1 MISSL
6 FSRGAE
12 GVPAPA
18 PLDFTTLKLPASPN
32 TCLLTPSV
40 APGQGHLHR
49 DPLPAS
55 PEAVMAALDRV
66 AASMPRS
73 FPLARF
79 PARNQAQWVVRS
91 ALMNYPDIVVAEA
104 AQVAGGTGLWLY
116 SRSLIGWSDMGV
128 NRARV
133 MTWLEALEVAL
144 RAG

>member
-1 MISSL
+1 MISAL

-12 GVPAPA
+12 GIPAPA
-18 PLDFTTLKLPASPN
+18 PLDFATLQLPPSPN

-40 APGQGHLHR
+40 TLGQGHVHR

-79 PARNQAQWVVRS
+79 PTRNQAQWVVRS
-91 ALMNYPDIVVAEA
+91 ALINYPDIIVAEA
-104 AQVAGGTGLWLY
+104 AAVEGGTGLWLY
-116 SRSLIGWSDMGV
+116 SRSLIGWSDLGV

-133 MTWLEALEVAL
+133 MAWLEALETAL

>member
-32 TCLLTPSV
+32 TCLLTPSL

-104 AQVAGGTGLWLY
+104 VQVAGGSGLWLY

-133 MTWLEALEVAL
+133 MTWLEALEAAL

>member
-6 FSRGAE
+6 FSRGAD
-12 GVPAPA
+12 GIPAPA

-40 APGQGHLHR
+40 APGQGHLQR

-133 MTWLEALEVAL
+133 ITWLEALEVAL

>member
-12 GVPAPA
+12 GVPVPA
-18 PLDFTTLKLPASPN
+18 PLDFTRLQLPASPN

-55 PEAVMAALDRV
+55 PEAVMAALDCV
-66 AASMPRS
+66 AANMPRT

-133 MTWLEALEVAL
+133 MTWLEALEAAL

>member
-1 MISSL
+1 MISAL

-12 GVPAPA
+12 GIPAPA
-18 PLDFTTLKLPASPN
+18 PIDFATLQLPASPN

-66 AASMPRS
+66 AASMPRT

-79 PARNQAQWVVRS
+79 PARNQAQWVVLS
-91 ALMNYPDIVVAEA
+91 AL
-104 AQVAGGTGLWLY
+104 
-116 SRSLIGWSDMGV
+116 
-128 NRARV
+128 
-133 MTWLEALEVAL
+133 
-144 RAG
+144 

>member
-6 FSRGAE
+6 LSRGAE
-12 GVPAPA
+12 GFPAPA

-40 APGQGHLHR
+40 APGQGHLQR

-133 MTWLEALEVAL
+133 MAWLEALEVAL

>member
-1 MISSL
+1 VISSL

-12 GVPAPA
+12 GFPAPA
-18 PLDFTTLKLPASPN
+18 PLDFATLQLPASPN

-66 AASMPRS
+66 AAGMPRT
-73 FPLARF
+73 FQLARF

-133 MTWLEALEVAL
+133 MAWLEALEAAL

>member
-18 PLDFTTLKLPASPN
+18 PLDFTRLQLPASPN

-55 PEAVMAALDRV
+55 PEAVMAALDCV
-66 AASMPRS
+66 AANMPRT

-133 MTWLEALEVAL
+133 MTWLEALEAAL

>member
-12 GVPAPA
+12 GVPAPT
-18 PLDFTTLKLPASPN
+18 PLDFATLQLPPSPK

-55 PEAVMAALDRV
+55 LEAVMAALDRV

-133 MTWLEALEVAL
+133 MAWLEALEAAL

>member
-1 MISSL
+1 MISAL
-6 FSRGAE
+6 FSRGAD
-12 GVPAPA
+12 GIPAPA
-18 PLDFTTLKLPASPN
+18 PLDFATLQLPASPN

-40 APGQGHLHR
+40 APGQGHVHR

-66 AASMPRS
+66 AASMPRTFS
-73 FPLARF
+73 LARV
-79 PARNQAQWVVRS
+79 PARHQAQWVVRS

-104 AQVAGGTGLWLY
+104 APLEGGTGLWLY
-116 SRSLIGWSDMGV
+116 SRSLIGWSDLGV

-133 MTWLEALEVAL
+133 MAWLTALEAAL

>member
-1 MISSL
+1 MISAL

-12 GVPAPA
+12 GIPTPVR
-18 PLDFTTLKLPASPN
+18 LDFATLQLPASPN

-66 AASMPRS
+66 AAGMQRT
-73 FPLARF
+73 FPLVRF
-79 PARNQAQWVVRS
+79 PAHNQAQWVVRS
-91 ALMNYPDIVVAEA
+91 ALMNYPDIIVAEA
-104 AQVAGGTGLWLY
+104 AAVEGGTGLWMY
-116 SRSLIGWSDMGV
+116 SRSLIGYSDLGA

-133 MTWLEALEVAL
+133 MAWLTALEAAL
-144 RAG
+144 RGA

>member
-1 MISSL
+1 MISAL

-12 GVPAPA
+12 GIPAPTSLNFA
-18 PLDFTTLKLPASPN
+18 TLQLPASPN

-66 AASMPRS
+66 AASMPRC
-73 FPLARF
+73 FPLVRF
-79 PARNQAQWVVRS
+79 PVRNQTKWVVRS

-104 AQVAGGTGLWLY
+104 APVAGGTGLWLY

-133 MTWLEALEVAL
+133 MAWLEALEAAL

>member
-1 MISSL
+1 MISAL
-6 FSRGAE
+6 FSHGAD
-12 GVPAPA
+12 GIPAPA
-18 PLDFTTLKLPASPN
+18 PLDFATLQLPPSPN

-40 APGQGHLHR
+40 APGQGHLQR

-55 PEAVMAALDRV
+55 PEAVMAVLDRV
-66 AASMPRS
+66 AAGMPRC
-73 FPLARF
+73 FPLTRF

-104 AQVAGGTGLWLY
+104 AAVEGGTGLWLY
-116 SRSLIGWSDMGV
+116 SRSLIGYSDLGV

-133 MTWLEALEVAL
+133 MAWLVALEAAL

>member
-40 APGQGHLHR
+40 APGQGHLQR

>member
-6 FSRGAE
+6 FSRGAD
-12 GVPAPA
+12 GIPAPA

-40 APGQGHLHR
+40 APGQGHLQR

>member
-1 MISSL
+1 MISAL

-18 PLDFTTLKLPASPN
+18 PLDFATLQLPASPN

-49 DPLPAS
+49 DALPAS

-66 AASMPRS
+66 AAGMPRT
-73 FPLARF
+73 FALARF

-104 AQVAGGTGLWLY
+104 APVAGGTGLWLY

-133 MTWLEALEVAL
+133 MAWLEALEAAL